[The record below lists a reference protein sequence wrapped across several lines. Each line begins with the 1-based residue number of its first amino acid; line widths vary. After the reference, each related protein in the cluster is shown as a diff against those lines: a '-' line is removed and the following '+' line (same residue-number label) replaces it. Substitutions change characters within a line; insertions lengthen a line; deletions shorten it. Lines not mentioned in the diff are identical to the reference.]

1 MVVARLRR
9 TIALSLS
16 AVLVL
21 TFAGLPAAQAV
32 TDPAPLDVRA
42 AGWSL
47 QDSGVSV
54 PLDSVYFIDENTG
67 WMTGGNGTLRKTT
80 NGGESWLAQNSGTS
94 VALSGVFFLDANTG
108 WVVGDGGTIL
118 KSING
123 GVSWTPQTSG
133 TSKNLWGVQFVDEN
147 HGWAV
152 GIPGGYGPPPPGEF
166 GPILRT
172 TNGGNTWTNHGS
184 LDYAIVQSLFF
195 IDQNTGWVTGN
206 GTLHKTTDGGVTW
219 DDIRP
224 DAVGRLYWTPH
235 FVDAN
240 TGWVVGGDGL
250 IMHTTDGGDSWEF
263 QDSGCTTELIDVH
276 FVDADTGW
284 VSGNDGLILATDD
297 GGDTW
302 VAQHRGG
309 TRYLGDLYFLD
320 ANTGWGVGAGGRVV
334 AYRWPLPPVAS
345 LEGDDRYAT
354 AVDVSR
360 RAFPIGAETVV
371 IATGANWPDAL
382 GGTALAGALNGPVLL
397 VGTDVIPSV
406 VTQEIDGLGVT
417 SAIIL
422 GGTVAVGDAVEDAL
436 EAMLGEGTVE
446 R

>member
-309 TRYLGDLYFLD
+309 TRYLVICTSWMRTQGG
-320 ANTGWGVGAGGRVV
+320 GWVPADVWSLTGGRFPRLR
-334 AYRWPLPPVAS
+334 RWKATTVTPPLWMCRGGP
-345 LEGDDRYAT
+345 
-354 AVDVSR
+354 SR
-360 RAFPIGAETVV
+360 
-371 IATGANWPDAL
+371 
-382 GGTALAGALNGPVLL
+382 
-397 VGTDVIPSV
+397 
-406 VTQEIDGLGVT
+406 
-417 SAIIL
+417 SAP
-422 GGTVAVGDAVEDAL
+422 
-436 EAMLGEGTVE
+436 
-446 R
+446 RRS